1 MAESTAIDK
10 SSVVTVTNP
19 KTDAVAREK
28 LTTARIGL
36 LLKAPFFGQL
46 ATRMTLTN
54 ADAWCGTAATDG
66 RKFYYNSEFV
76 DKMPLKQLE
85 FLVGHEILHA
95 VYDHMGRRG
104 DRQPRLSNIA
114 ADYCV
119 NQDLIEQRIGEKI
132 SVCPILFDNK
142 FKDMSYEEVYDYLY
156 QNAKKINID
165 QLEQMILDDH
175 LEEEDE
181 NGNGGSGDDGDE
193 QGGKRPRLSKEERDA
208 IKDEIKGAVIAAAQS
223 AGAGNLPSGVKR
235 LLRDLTEPV
244 IGWKELLQQQ
254 IQSKQAESDPYTD
267 QISDMEHQAL
277 QTVSYDHLNDL
288 TRVQDHQ
295 EFLLKLLTS
304 KDSFVRKKIIDQNL
318 SYLNARLTWY
328 LDRIG
333 LPHTVK
339 FQNDLSVSIEELG
352 RELDFDNLSRGE
364 RNRLILS
371 MSWAFRDVWES
382 LYSPINIL
390 FIDEMIDSGLDT
402 QGVENA
408 LALLKKMTRE
418 RNKSIWLVSHRDEL
432 AGRVENI
439 LRVVKENGFTS
450 YNTDVDIV

>member
-193 QGGKRPRLSKEERDA
+193 QGGKRPRLSKEGRDA

-254 IQSKQAESDPYTD
+254 IQSTIKNDYTWARPSRKGWHMD
-267 QISDMEHQAL
+267 AIMPG
-277 QTVSYDHLNDL
+277 
-288 TRVQDHQ
+288 
-295 EFLLKLLTS
+295 LKP
-304 KDSFVRKKIIDQNL
+304 
-318 SYLNARLTWY
+318 
-328 LDRIG
+328 G
-333 LPHTVK
+333 
-339 FQNDLSVSIEELG
+339 
-352 RELDFDNLSRGE
+352 
-364 RNRLILS
+364 
-371 MSWAFRDVWES
+371 
-382 LYSPINIL
+382 
-390 FIDEMIDSGLDT
+390 EMIDVCIAMDQLGSISEEDSKAFLGEIKGIMEAFDEYKITLWCFDT
-402 QGVENA
+402 EIYNVQTYTSDNIDDIMEYEPAGGGGTDFMANWEFMKENA
-408 LALLKKMTRE
+408 IEPKKFIMFTDGMPFGE
-418 RNKSIWLVSHRDEL
+418 WGEEQYCETVWIIKGNPGCEPPWGIWAHYED
-432 AGRVENI
+432 AAKG
-439 LRVVKENGFTS
+439 K
-450 YNTDVDIV
+450 